1 MPSKKKRSP
10 QKPMVSSAAKKTAV
24 SEKQA
29 LGGAKEKYAPGKEFM
44 IFKDS
49 CGRRCSSTTPGK
61 QADSRVARFHREIG
75 FLRNDSAEEKAH
87 PEIKD
92 ARDEHRLTGVTDKS
106 SQQQIIIR
114 QSYLERWAMEK
125 MPNHEFTTYLK
136 SLDDEGVDGRRIPVA
151 YQVN

>member
-49 CGRRCSSTTPGK
+49 DGRRCSSTTPGK
-61 QADSRVARFHREIG
+61 QADSRVARYHREVG
-75 FLRNDSAEEKAH
+75 FLRKDSAEEKAH

-114 QSYLERWAMEK
+114 QSYLER
-125 MPNHEFTTYLK
+125 
-136 SLDDEGVDGRRIPVA
+136 
-151 YQVN
+151 